1 MKWPVL
7 NPQEL
12 AVSKSI
18 ASSFSWRNKII
29 LKMKRQLHIFFTALM
44 FYTRIPCPKNI
55 DHNPDYLNKASRYF
69 PLIGWIVGGICFGVY
84 YLASIVFSVE
94 IALIVSMIAGILT
107 TGAFH
112 EDGFADVCD
121 GFGGGWTKEKILL
134 IMKDSAIGA
143 YGAIGLVLLFLL
155 KFQTLYNLV
164 SLPQTCNLYCFASS
178 LSLGSVTCILLLFI
192 SAHSVSRL
200 AAVSIVF
207 THQYSRED
215 ASSKS
220 KPIAQ
225 KFTWKE
231 VVGAL
236 FFGLLP
242 LLILSFFQ
250 WQLLLAL
257 MPVFITRFF
266 LARYFQKWIDGYT
279 GDCLG
284 ATQQVC
290 EVVFYLSIIGIWKFI

>member
-1 MKWPVL
+1 MK
-7 NPQEL
+7 
-12 AVSKSI
+12 K
-18 ASSFSWRNKII
+18 
-29 LKMKRQLHIFFTALM
+29 QLHIFFTALM

-69 PLIGWIVGGICFGVY
+69 PLIGWIVGGISFVVY
-84 YLASIVFSVE
+84 YLATLLFTYE
-94 IALIVSMIAGILT
+94 IALILSMIGGVLT

-143 YGAIGLVLLFLL
+143 YGAIGVVLLLLL
-155 KFQTLYNLV
+155 KFEAISTLFSRFEIINLQ
-164 SLPQTCNLYCFASS
+164 SAICN
-178 LSLGSVTCILLLFI
+178 LLLFV
-192 SAHSVSRL
+192 SAHSLSRL
-200 AAVSIVF
+200 AAISIVF

-225 KFTWKE
+225 NFTWKE
-231 VVGAL
+231 VVGAS

-242 LLILSFFQ
+242 LVILSVFQ

-257 MPVFITRFF
+257 LPVFIARFF
-266 LARYFQKWIDGYT
+266 LAQYFQKWIDGYT

-284 ATQQVC
+284 ATQQIC
-290 EVVFYLSIIGIWKFI
+290 EVIFYLSIIGIWKFI

>member
-1 MKWPVL
+1 MKK
-7 NPQEL
+7 E
-12 AVSKSI
+12 
-18 ASSFSWRNKII
+18 
-29 LKMKRQLHIFFTALM
+29 LHIFFTALM
-44 FYTRIPCPKNI
+44 FYTRIPCPATI
-55 DHNPDYLNKASRYF
+55 DHHPDYLNKASRYF
-69 PLIGWIVGGICFGVY
+69 PVIGWLVGGISFAVF
-84 YLASIVFSVE
+84 YLSSFIFSNE
-94 IALIVSMIAGILT
+94 IAGILSMIAGILV

-155 KFQTLYNLV
+155 KFQSLV
-164 SLPQTCNLYCFASS
+164 QLVETTDSIII
-178 LSLGSVTCILLLFI
+178 ILLLFV
-192 SAHSVSRL
+192 SAHAVSRL

-207 THQYSRED
+207 THEYSRED
-215 ASSKS
+215 ATSKS

-225 KFTWKE
+225 NYTWRE
-231 VVGAL
+231 VVGTF

-242 LLILSFFQ
+242 LLILSFFY
-250 WQLLLAL
+250 WQMLFAVI
-257 MPVFITRFF
+257 PVFLFRFF
-266 LARYFQKWIDGYT
+266 LARYFQKWIGGYT

-290 EVVFYLSIIGIWKFI
+290 EVVFYLSSFELWKFI

>member
-1 MKWPVL
+1 MK
-7 NPQEL
+7 
-12 AVSKSI
+12 K
-18 ASSFSWRNKII
+18 
-29 LKMKRQLHIFFTALM
+29 QLHIFFTALM

-69 PLIGWIVGGICFGVY
+69 PLIGWIVGGISFAIY
-84 YLASIVFSVE
+84 YLSAILFSNE
-94 IALIVSMIAGILT
+94 IAVILSIIAGILT

-121 GFGGGWTKEKILL
+121 GFGGGWTKEKILT

-155 KFQTLYNLV
+155 KFQ
-164 SLPQTCNLYCFASS
+164 SLIQLINDSQKAEFTINHLQLTIF
-178 LSLGSVTCILLLFI
+178 LLFV
-192 SAHSVSRL
+192 SAHSISRL
-200 AAVSIVF
+200 SAISIVF
-207 THQYSRED
+207 THEYSRED
-215 ASSKS
+215 ALSKS

-225 KFTWKE
+225 NFTWKE
-231 VVGAL
+231 VTGAL

-242 LLILSFFQ
+242 LVILSFFQ
-250 WQLLLAL
+250 WQLLLVL
-257 MPVFITRFF
+257 IPVFVARFF
-266 LARYFQKWIDGYT
+266 LACYFQKWIDGYT

-290 EVVFYLSIIGIWKFI
+290 EVIFYLSVIAIWKFI

>member
-1 MKWPVL
+1 
-7 NPQEL
+7 
-12 AVSKSI
+12 
-18 ASSFSWRNKII
+18 
-29 LKMKRQLHIFFTALM
+29 M

-55 DHNPDYLNKASRYF
+55 NHNPDYLNKATRYF
-69 PLIGWIVGGICFGVY
+69 PFIGWIVGSISF
-84 YLASIVFSVE
+84 LAFYIFSLFLSIE
-94 IALIVSMIAGILT
+94 IAVILAIIASILT

-155 KFQTLYNLV
+155 KFKL
-164 SLPQTCNLYCFASS
+164 
-178 LSLGSVTCILLLFI
+178 LSETILLFTDTKSYFLIFLLFI
-192 SAHSVSRL
+192 SAHALSRL
-200 AAVSIVF
+200 AAISIIF
-207 THQYSRED
+207 THEYSRDD

-220 KPIAQ
+220 KPIA
-225 KFTWKE
+225 KNHSWKE
-231 VVGAL
+231 VFGAF

-242 LLILSFFQ
+242 LLALAYFQYKILFV
-250 WQLLLAL
+250 LI
-257 MPVFITRFF
+257 PVFLARYF

-284 ATQQVC
+284 ATQQIC
-290 EVVFYLSIIGIWKFI
+290 EVIYYLSVLFLWKFI

>member
-1 MKWPVL
+1 MK
-7 NPQEL
+7 
-12 AVSKSI
+12 K
-18 ASSFSWRNKII
+18 
-29 LKMKRQLHIFFTALM
+29 QLHIFFTALM

-69 PLIGWIVGGICFGVY
+69 PFIGWIVGGICFGVY
-84 YLASIVFSVE
+84 YLSSFVFSVE
-94 IALIVSMIAGILT
+94 IALILSMIAGILT

-143 YGAIGLVLLFLL
+143 YGAIGLILLFLL
-155 KFQTLYNLV
+155 KFEAVFSLV
-164 SLPQTCNLYCFASS
+164 SKSGIVNLQSATY
-178 LSLGSVTCILLLFI
+178 VLLLFI

-225 KFTWKE
+225 NFTWKE
-231 VVGAL
+231 VIGAML
-236 FFGLLP
+236 FGLLP
-242 LLILSFFQ
+242 LLVLSFFQ
-250 WQLLLAL
+250 WQLLLVL
-257 MPVFITRFF
+257 VPVFIARFF

-290 EVVFYLSIIGIWKFI
+290 EVVFYLSIIAIWKFI

>member
-1 MKWPVL
+1 MKK
-7 NPQEL
+7 E
-12 AVSKSI
+12 
-18 ASSFSWRNKII
+18 
-29 LKMKRQLHIFFTALM
+29 LHIFFTSLM

-55 DHNPDYLNKASRYF
+55 DHNPDYLNKATRYF
-69 PLIGWIVGGICFGVY
+69 PLIGWIVGTISFLAF
-84 YLASIVFSVE
+84 YLFSLFLSTETAVLFA
-94 IALIVSMIAGILT
+94 IIVSVLT

-143 YGAIGLVLLFLL
+143 YGAIGLVLLFLV
-155 KFQTLYNLV
+155 KFKL
-164 SLPQTCNLYCFASS
+164 
-178 LSLGSVTCILLLFI
+178 LSESILLFNADNSPFQIFLLFI
-192 SAHSVSRL
+192 SAHALSRL
-200 AAVSIVF
+200 AAISIIF
-207 THQYSRED
+207 THQYSRDD

-220 KPIAQ
+220 KPIVQ
-225 KFTWKE
+225 KHTWKE
-231 VVGAL
+231 IFGSF

-242 LLILSFFQ
+242 LLAFAYFYFQFKIL
-250 WQLLLAL
+250 LVLI
-257 MPVFITRFF
+257 PVFLTRYF

-290 EVVFYLSIIGIWKFI
+290 EVVYYLSLLLIWKFI

>member
-1 MKWPVL
+1 
-7 NPQEL
+7 
-12 AVSKSI
+12 
-18 ASSFSWRNKII
+18 
-29 LKMKRQLHIFFTALM
+29 M

-55 DHNPDYLNKASRYF
+55 NHDPDYLNKATRYF
-69 PLIGWIVGGICFGVY
+69 PFIGWIVGSISFLTF
-84 YLASIVFSVE
+84 YLSSLFLSTETAVLLAIIAS
-94 IALIVSMIAGILT
+94 ILT

-155 KFQTLYNLV
+155 KFKLLAESV
-164 SLPQTCNLYCFASS
+164 SLFTNNIFLIF
-178 LSLGSVTCILLLFI
+178 LLFI
-192 SAHSVSRL
+192 SAHSLSRL
-200 AAVSIVF
+200 AAISIIF
-207 THQYSRED
+207 THEYSRDD

-220 KPIAQ
+220 KPIA
-225 KFTWKE
+225 KKHSWKE
-231 VVGAL
+231 ITGSF
-236 FFGLLP
+236 FFGLIP
-242 LLILSFFQ
+242 LLVFSYFQ
-250 WQLLLAL
+250 YKFLLAII
-257 MPVFITRFF
+257 PVFIMRYF

-290 EVVFYLSIIGIWKFI
+290 EVIYYLSILLIWKFI

>member
-1 MKWPVL
+1 MK
-7 NPQEL
+7 
-12 AVSKSI
+12 K
-18 ASSFSWRNKII
+18 
-29 LKMKRQLHIFFTALM
+29 QLHIFFTALM

-69 PLIGWIVGGICFGVY
+69 PLIGWIVGGISFVFYFAGTFLFGNVIAVI
-84 YLASIVFSVE
+84 LSI
-94 IALIVSMIAGILT
+94 IAGILT

-143 YGAIGLVLLFLL
+143 YGATGLVLLFLL
-155 KFQTLYNLV
+155 KFYVILDTLYTSENNLQSAV
-164 SLPQTCNLYCFASS
+164 CNLLIF
-178 LSLGSVTCILLLFI
+178 L

-200 AAVSIVF
+200 SAISIVF
-207 THQYSRED
+207 THQYSRDD

-225 KFTWKE
+225 NFSWKE
-231 VVGAL
+231 VVGAS

-242 LLILSFFQ
+242 LMVLSFFQ

-257 MPVFITRFF
+257 IPVFIARFF

-290 EVVFYLSIIGIWKFI
+290 EVIFYLSIISIWKFI

>member
-1 MKWPVL
+1 MKK
-7 NPQEL
+7 E
-12 AVSKSI
+12 
-18 ASSFSWRNKII
+18 
-29 LKMKRQLHIFFTALM
+29 LHIFFTCLM

-55 DHNPDYLNKASRYF
+55 DHNPDYLNKATRYF
-69 PLIGWIVGGICFGVY
+69 PFIGWIVGSISF
-84 YLASIVFSVE
+84 LAFYVFSLFLSTETAVI
-94 IALIVSMIAGILT
+94 IAIIISVLT

-121 GFGGGWTKEKILL
+121 GFGGGWTKEKILI

-155 KFQTLYNLV
+155 KFKL
-164 SLPQTCNLYCFASS
+164 
-178 LSLGSVTCILLLFI
+178 LSESILLFTNDPFYLQIFLLFI
-192 SAHSVSRL
+192 SAHALSRL
-200 AAVSIVF
+200 AAISIIF
-207 THQYSRED
+207 THEYSRDD

-220 KPIAQ
+220 KPIA
-225 KFTWKE
+225 KNHTWKE
-231 VVGAL
+231 IIGSF

-242 LLILSFFQ
+242 LFVFSFFHYQ
-250 WQLLLAL
+250 FLLAL
-257 MPVFITRFF
+257 IPVFIMRYF

-290 EVVFYLSIIGIWKFI
+290 EVIYYLSILLIWKFI

>member
-1 MKWPVL
+1 MKK
-7 NPQEL
+7 Q
-12 AVSKSI
+12 I
-18 ASSFSWRNKII
+18 
-29 LKMKRQLHIFFTALM
+29 HIFFTALM

-69 PLIGWIVGGICFGVY
+69 PLVGWIVGGVCFGVY
-84 YLASIVFSVE
+84 YLASFVFSIE
-94 IALIVSMIAGILT
+94 IALILSMIAGVLT

-121 GFGGGWTKEKILL
+121 GFGGGWTKEKILI

-155 KFQTLYNLV
+155 KFQSLIQLMNTIQNIQFTIYN
-164 SLPQTCNLYCFASS
+164 SQFTIF
-178 LSLGSVTCILLLFI
+178 LLFI

-200 AAVSIVF
+200 AAISIVF

-225 KFTWKE
+225 NFTWKE
-231 VVGAL
+231 LVGAF

-242 LLILSFFQ
+242 LAILSFFQ
-250 WQLLLAL
+250 WQLLLVL
-257 MPVFITRFF
+257 LPVFVARFF

-290 EVVFYLSIIGIWKFI
+290 EVIFYLSIIAIWKFI